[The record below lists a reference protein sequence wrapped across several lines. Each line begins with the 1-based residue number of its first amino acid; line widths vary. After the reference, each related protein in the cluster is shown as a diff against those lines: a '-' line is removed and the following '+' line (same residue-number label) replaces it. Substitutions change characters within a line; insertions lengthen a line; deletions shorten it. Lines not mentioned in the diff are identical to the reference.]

1 MISDH
6 PDQEAVK
13 VVRIQARMSDKGVE
27 TTPVRARWPR
37 IRWPTTPWLK
47 RDGGHQE
54 CPSERRDKEGMGGLD
69 LDGGGLPKPVQVKR
83 SAEPTASASEKVMPH
98 VKQDKEQ
105 QAPHC

>member
-1 MISDH
+1 MEHEIDEDEQPEAEVISDH

-69 LDGGGLPKPVQVKR
+69 GGGECSLSPCR
-83 SAEPTASASEKVMPH
+83 
-98 VKQDKEQ
+98 
-105 QAPHC
+105 